1 MLLTSYVLYLS
12 GCVSDDKWDSN
23 LKFECAV
30 QELIKSQIYLGL
42 KMYPSILFFDAYLG
56 PSSGKR
62 TDAQTLVFLTTSF
75 SSSGGPPRRA
85 QPSHS
90 TSPLELLL
98 GLPWVLPLSGHT

>member
-62 TDAQTLVFLTTSF
+62 TDAQILVFLTNQVNPHHL
-75 SSSGGPPRRA
+75 SSCSWVCPG
-85 QPSHS
+85 S
-90 TSPLELLL
+90 SP
-98 GLPWVLPLSGHT
+98 

>member
-56 PSSGKR
+56 PSSGKP

-85 QPSHS
+85 QPSQS

>member
-42 KMYPSILFFDAYLG
+42 KMYPSILFFDA
-56 PSSGKR
+56 
-62 TDAQTLVFLTTSF
+62 
-75 SSSGGPPRRA
+75 
-85 QPSHS
+85 
-90 TSPLELLL
+90 
-98 GLPWVLPLSGHT
+98 

>member
-23 LKFECAV
+23 LKL

-85 QPSHS
+85 QPSQS